1 MLARAGRFDLLAKL
15 PSETVLLYW
24 EYNSQEECLGRVVY
38 KGRVLVNRS
47 WLGKVHSFRDFIEA
61 PRLFSGFIEDE
72 FQELPEAFQKPAILP
87 LLEPMQKTG
96 LTVWG
101 ASSLGYSPCGT
112 LLSDTDRFNSNMRM
126 WRESDVKG
134 MVITRWASNNSLDVA
149 HGPAS
154 LRDFPLVM
162 ASELMWNG
170 SLDRNQIADRYS
182 CSFGKG
188 TEQLAG
194 LLDIMVYSENEQFFN
209 WAEHVVPELAA
220 METQIDSRLLW
231 LFNKYKVAM
240 EAELLIRQI
249 RSLMRNQVG
258 HLTVNEFGKM
268 LIQKLPEVKDNL
280 RTCFK
285 DEFPPDMLEEW
296 LRYLFESY
304 DAMFAGLKLMLENKK
319 QG

>member
-1 MLARAGRFDLLAKL
+1 
-15 PSETVLLYW
+15 
-24 EYNSQEECLGRVVY
+24 
-38 KGRVLVNRS
+38 
-47 WLGKVHSFRDFIEA
+47 
-61 PRLFSGFIEDE
+61 
-72 FQELPEAFQKPAILP
+72 
-87 LLEPMQKTG
+87 
-96 LTVWG
+96 
-101 ASSLGYSPCGT
+101 
-112 LLSDTDRFNSNMRM
+112 
-126 WRESDVKG
+126 
-134 MVITRWASNNSLDVA
+134 
-149 HGPAS
+149 
-154 LRDFPLVM
+154 
-162 ASELMWNG
+162 MWNG